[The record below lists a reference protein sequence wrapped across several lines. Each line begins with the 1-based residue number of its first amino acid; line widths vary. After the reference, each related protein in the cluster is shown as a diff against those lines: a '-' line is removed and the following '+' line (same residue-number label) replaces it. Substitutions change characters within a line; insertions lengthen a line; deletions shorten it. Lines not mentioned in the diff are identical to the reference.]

1 MAGSRTTSLPRY
13 HPEDVEAFEAL
24 VARYGRRV
32 YNVAYRMAGND
43 ADAKDLTQEAFVR
56 VLRAWRRIDPA
67 ANLDSWLYRIV
78 TNLYIDMV
86 RRRPKVRVESLDAPL
101 TTFKGSEV
109 VREIADERADPQ
121 ASVLNANLD
130 ADVQAALL
138 ALGPELRAVVVLS
151 DIEGYSYEEIG
162 ELLQIPV
169 GTVKSRL
176 HRGRK
181 TLQERL
187 RYLMS
192 GAK

>member
-1 MAGSRTTSLPRY
+1 MAGSRTTSLPQY
-13 HPEDVEAFEAL
+13 HPEDVEAFEVL